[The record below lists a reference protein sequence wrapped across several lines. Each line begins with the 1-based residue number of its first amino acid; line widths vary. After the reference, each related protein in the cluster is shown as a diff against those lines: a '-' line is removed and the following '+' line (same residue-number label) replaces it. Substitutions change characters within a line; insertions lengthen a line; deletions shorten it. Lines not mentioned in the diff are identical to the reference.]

1 MRYTLS
7 ILRPAPIR
15 KRLWQGGVGLLLLL
29 GTLAVGNFF
38 ISPDRAVNSRM
49 LGHDFLAFYTAGN
62 LTRMGQFDQL
72 YNLGAIREMEHAVA
86 RDADLEIGK
95 SFGPYW
101 NPPVYAWALAPL
113 SAMPYRTALTTWTAL
128 NLGFLA
134 VAVYLMARMLPA
146 AVSKAPRMSW
156 AFDEPWQEG
165 IRPDWRAWAL
175 IPLLILT
182 SMPFIHAISHG
193 QNTFASLMIL
203 CIVVTAWRKNMPV
216 MAGIACGFLFYKP
229 QLAAVVAGMLVL
241 SMGMRVS
248 LGLAFMAGMLALVM
262 GFTMPESINQYLEAL
277 PAILRCMQVDNDY
290 LWERHV
296 TLKAFW
302 RMLFQGRGA
311 GDTSLIT
318 TALTIAS
325 AGTIGIGLLGAWWR
339 SRHAGVDDCWTGETR
354 SVVRDRLIGATI
366 TSMPLLMPFYFD
378 YDLLLLSIPAVL
390 YASELASRAP
400 GARLER
406 RQKLLLGLWVAL
418 FAWMFVNIPVA
429 GASGVNVSAILL
441 TSISIVTIT
450 RAIDR
455 GVKTTTLKLPTVYRV
470 EARRAA

>member
-1 MRYTLS
+1 
-7 ILRPAPIR
+7 
-15 KRLWQGGVGLLLLL
+15 
-29 GTLAVGNFF
+29 
-38 ISPDRAVNSRM
+38 M
-49 LGHDFLAFYTAGN
+49 LGHDFLAFYSAG
-62 LTRMGQFDQL
+62 TFARQGRFDQL
-72 YNLGAIREMEHAVA
+72 YNLGAIRDMEHRVA
-86 RDADLEIGK
+86 TGAGLEIGK

-101 NPPVYAWALAPL
+101 NPPFYAWALAPL
-113 SAMPYRTALTTWTAL
+113 SALPYRTALATWTII
-128 NLGFLA
+128 NLCFLG
-134 VAVYLMARMLPA
+134 VAMMLMAWMLPA
-146 AVSKAPRMSW
+146 AVSKTPRATW
-156 AFDEPWQEG
+156 AFDESHPLR
-165 IRPDWRAWAL
+165 IRPEWRAWAL
-175 IPLLILT
+175 IPLLIVT

-203 CIVVTAWRKNMPV
+203 CCVVTAWRKRMPV
-216 MAGIACGFLFYKP
+216 LAGIACGFLFYKP
-229 QLAAVVAGMLVL
+229 QLAAVVAGMLIL
-241 SMGMRVS
+241 SLGFRVC
-248 LGLAFMAGMLALVM
+248 LGLAFMTGMLMLVT
-262 GFTMPESINQYLEAL
+262 GFTMPGTIGQYFEAL
-277 PAILRCMQVDNDY
+277 PAILRYMQVDNAY

-311 GDTSLIT
+311 GDASVLT

-325 AGTIGIGLLGAWWR
+325 AGTIGVGLLGAWWR
-339 SRHAGVDDCWTGETR
+339 SRHIGVDDCWTGETR
-354 SVVRDRLIGATI
+354 SVALDRLIGATI

-418 FAWMFVNIPVA
+418 FAWMFVNVPIA

-441 TSISIVTIT
+441 TAISIVSIS

-455 GVKTTTLKLPTVYRV
+455 GVKTTTIKMPVVYRV